1 MYNLGVKIERDK
13 QTKTSP
19 KEIRVAT
26 YRKGQ
31 EPRKEIAMNTT
42 TSAVRFTIDFIN
54 TTITGTQASFNK
66 ASKGFGPE
74 YEELTAKIAAHPT
87 FKLAIKEQKHKTTRA
102 KRTYEGLNDD
112 FIKNYISTLDNAKEM
127 QREYKAIQEAA
138 KECHMKAFPMTKKW
152 FLDKFSTGEKPFNMA
167 DAREKISNFRIAQ
180 ATKPLT
186 DISSDNAE
194 QTNEAA

>member
-74 YEELTAKIAAHPT
+74 YEELTAKMAAHPT
-87 FKLAIKEQKHKTTRA
+87 FTLTVKEQKHKATSA
-102 KRTYEGLNDD
+102 KKTYEGMD
-112 FIKNYISTLDNAKEM
+112 FKFMEDYIATFEDATLAHEYESVKEM
-127 QREYKAIQEAA
+127 A
-138 KECHMKAFPMTKKW
+138 KKCGTKTYPLTKKW
-152 FLDKFSTGEKPFNMA
+152 FLGKFSKMEGGFDM
-167 DAREKISNFRIAQ
+167 DAARKDIANFRIAL
-180 ATKPLT
+180 ATQLLT
-186 DISSDNAE
+186 NVSSDNAE

>member
-31 EPRKEIAMNTT
+31 EPRKEITMNTT

-87 FKLAIKEQKHKTTRA
+87 FTLTVKEQKHKATRA
-102 KRTYEGLNDD
+102 KKTYEGMD
-112 FIKNYISTLDNAKEM
+112 FKFMEDYIATFEDATLAHEYESVKEM
-127 QREYKAIQEAA
+127 AKKCGTKAY
-138 KECHMKAFPMTKKW
+138 PLTKKW
-152 FLDKFSTGEKPFNMA
+152 FLGRFSKMEGGFDM
-167 DAREKISNFRIAQ
+167 DAARKDIANFRIAQ
-180 ATKPLT
+180 ATQLLT
-186 DISSDNAE
+186 NVSSDNAE

>member
-1 MYNLGVKIERDK
+1 
-13 QTKTSP
+13 
-19 KEIRVAT
+19 
-26 YRKGQ
+26 
-31 EPRKEIAMNTT
+31 MNTT
-42 TSAVRFTIDFIN
+42 TSAVRFTIDFIK

-87 FKLAIKEQKHKTTRA
+87 FKLAVKEQKHKTTRA
-102 KRTYEGLNDD
+102 KRTYEGLNDE
-112 FIKNYISTLDNAKEM
+112 FIQAYISTLDNAKEM

-152 FLDKFSTGEKPFNMA
+152 FLDKFSTGEKPFNMD
-167 DAREKISNFRIAQ
+167 DAREKISDFRIAQ

-186 DISSDNAE
+186 DVSSDNAE

>member
-31 EPRKEIAMNTT
+31 EPRKEITMNTT

-87 FKLAIKEQKHKTTRA
+87 FTLTVKEQKHKATRA
-102 KRTYEGLNDD
+102 KKTYEGMD
-112 FIKNYISTLDNAKEM
+112 FKFMEDYIATFEDSTLAHEYESVKEM
-127 QREYKAIQEAA
+127 A
-138 KECHMKAFPMTKKW
+138 KKCGTKTYPLTKKW
-152 FLDKFSTGEKPFNMA
+152 FLGKFSKMEGGFDM
-167 DAREKISNFRIAQ
+167 DAARKDIANFRIAL
-180 ATKPLT
+180 ATQLLT
-186 DISSDNAE
+186 NVSSDNAE
-194 QTNEAA
+194 QTRKAS